1 MPIKVL
7 VVDDTIFYR
16 TVVSDILKTFP
27 NVEVVGAANN
37 GEIALA
43 RIKTMKPD
51 LITLD
56 VEMPVM
62 NGLELM
68 VAINKEG
75 YDLDCLMLSSKTE
88 KGGAITM
95 QALALG
101 AFDFITKPDA
111 ATSEENIQELTKQL
125 RRVITAFEQ
134 RLILKR
140 KMGGKG
146 MTPKSGAALSA
157 AEVSQVLAVSTRAA
171 NRTEKS
177 QAVAI
182 GISTGG
188 PNALNVLMPK
198 LPGNL
203 GVPIFLVQHMPP
215 MFTASLAKCL
225 DEKCS
230 LKVKEAENGE
240 VVEANTVYVAPGGK
254 QMKVA
259 SGAGLQK
266 ILRVTDDPPENNC
279 KPAVDFLFRSAAR
292 EYGSKLTCVVMTG
305 MGTDGKIG
313 MTVAKAAG
321 ALTIAQD
328 EASCVVYGMP
338 KAVIDAGLTD
348 IVAPLDTLDRA
359 ILKTI

>member
-16 TVVSDILKTFP
+16 TIVSDILKTFP

-37 GEIALA
+37 GQIALS
-43 RIKTMKPD
+43 RIKTLQPD
-51 LITLD
+51 LLTLD

-68 VAINKEG
+68 QAITEQG
-75 YDLDCLMLSSKTE
+75 FDVDCLMLSSKTE
-88 KGGAITM
+88 KGSAITM

-111 ATSEENIQELTKQL
+111 PSPEENIKELTKQL
-125 RRVITAFEQ
+125 RKFITFFEQ
-134 RLILKR
+134 RFLLKK
-140 KMGGKG
+140 KMGTKG
-146 MTPKSGAALSA
+146 MARKSDAILSA
-157 AEVSQVLAVSTRAA
+157 RQTSEILAFSKQAA

-188 PNALNVLMPK
+188 PNALNAMLPK
-198 LPGNL
+198 LPANL

-215 MFTASLAKCL
+215 LFTASLAKCL
-225 DEKCS
+225 NEKCA
-230 LKVKEAENGE
+230 LTVKEAENGE
-240 VVEANTVYVAPGGK
+240 TVVADTVYVAPGGK
-254 QMKVA
+254 HMKVA
-259 SGAGLQK
+259 SGMGLQK
-266 ILRVTDDPPENNC
+266 IIRLTDDPPENNC

-292 EYGSKLTCVVMTG
+292 EYGSKLTCVIMTG

-313 MTVAKAAG
+313 MAVAKAAG
-321 ALTIAQD
+321 AITIAQD
-328 EASCVVYGMP
+328 EASSVVYGMP
-338 KAVIDAGLTD
+338 KAVIDAGLSD
-348 IVAPLDTLDRA
+348 IIVPLDSMDRA
-359 ILKTI
+359 ILKTL